1 MEAIKKYNANI
12 NENFRVQNIRA
23 KEGERIGIDSVEKIL
38 APEPEPKFKIKSPYK
53 IVDVSEDDKYQKN
66 DIDILMYKFSLC
78 KREYIYITSFEI
90 KTDFIIHK
98 TNNIFAE
105 TQTQRDNGHN
115 TTGWLYKSKADF
127 LLYYDPYKNVFYQTD
142 LNVLKEYVANNINTL
157 TYKKV
162 YNKKEKGYNCGYLVN
177 LSKLNYDTFNTYELY
192 SEELLYEKD

>member
-1 MEAIKKYNANI
+1 METIKKYNANI

-23 KEGERIGIDSVEKIL
+23 KEGERIVIDSVEKIL

-78 KREYIYITSFEI
+78 KREYTYLTSFEI

-105 TQTQRDNGHN
+105 TQTQRDSGHN
-115 TTGWLYKSKADF
+115 TTRWLYKSKADF

-142 LNVLKEYVANNINTL
+142 LNVLREYVANNINTL

-192 SEELLYEKD
+192 SEELL